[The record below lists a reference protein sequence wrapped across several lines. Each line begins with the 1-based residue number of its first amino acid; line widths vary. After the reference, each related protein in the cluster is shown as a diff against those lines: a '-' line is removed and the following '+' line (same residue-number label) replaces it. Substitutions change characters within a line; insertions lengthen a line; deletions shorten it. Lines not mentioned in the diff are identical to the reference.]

1 MSLTNFVT
9 SLGNALPFSKTWIIA
24 VPSGGVTSSTVTGA
38 DTLVL
43 KSKLA
48 VAVTE
53 VYGLIKGSMEH
64 LNEKLRYNRLL
75 KNRNAD
81 LTAFLFFLD
90 FKAPKLSGTIERKVA
105 VSL

>member
-1 MSLTNFVT
+1 MKFT
-9 SLGNALPFSKTWIIA
+9 
-24 VPSGGVTSSTVTGA
+24 
-38 DTLVL
+38 
-43 KSKLA
+43 
-48 VAVTE
+48 
-53 VYGLIKGSMEH
+53 GSMEH

>member
-1 MSLTNFVT
+1 
-9 SLGNALPFSKTWIIA
+9 
-24 VPSGGVTSSTVTGA
+24 
-38 DTLVL
+38 
-43 KSKLA
+43 
-48 VAVTE
+48 
-53 VYGLIKGSMEH
+53 MEH

-105 VSL
+105 FINTNIRENQVFLMVVMIRLLDLDYTGMNIYQQSLYAQIKVEIIFL

>member
-1 MSLTNFVT
+1 MGSGSEAHTYLLNFY
-9 SLGNALPFSKTWIIA
+9 
-24 VPSGGVTSSTVTGA
+24 
-38 DTLVL
+38 LVL
-43 KSKLA
+43 VL
-48 VAVTE
+48 
-53 VYGLIKGSMEH
+53 GSMEH

>member
-1 MSLTNFVT
+1 M
-9 SLGNALPFSKTWIIA
+9 IIQ
-24 VPSGGVTSSTVTGA
+24 
-38 DTLVL
+38 
-43 KSKLA
+43 
-48 VAVTE
+48 
-53 VYGLIKGSMEH
+53 GSMEH

>member
-1 MSLTNFVT
+1 MKKMLLSLI
-9 SLGNALPFSKTWIIA
+9 FS
-24 VPSGGVTSSTVTGA
+24 S
-38 DTLVL
+38 VL
-43 KSKLA
+43 LM
-48 VAVTE
+48 
-53 VYGLIKGSMEH
+53 GSMEH

>member
-1 MSLTNFVT
+1 MSDKRRVPANEYLFIIDLYISADYPPISVGGLVVVLT
-9 SLGNALPFSKTWIIA
+9 
-24 VPSGGVTSSTVTGA
+24 
-38 DTLVL
+38 
-43 KSKLA
+43 LA
-48 VAVTE
+48 RMFCS
-53 VYGLIKGSMEH
+53 GSMEH

-90 FKAPKLSGTIERKVA
+90 FKAPNLSGTIERKVA

>member
-1 MSLTNFVT
+1 MI
-9 SLGNALPFSKTWIIA
+9 AIIA
-24 VPSGGVTSSTVTGA
+24 IILDFGFKQPTLTRLLVTVTGA
-38 DTLVL
+38 I
-43 KSKLA
+43 LA
-48 VAVTE
+48 
-53 VYGLIKGSMEH
+53 ISMFMGSMEH

>member
-1 MSLTNFVT
+1 M
-9 SLGNALPFSKTWIIA
+9 
-24 VPSGGVTSSTVTGA
+24 
-38 DTLVL
+38 DQ
-43 KSKLA
+43 
-48 VAVTE
+48 
-53 VYGLIKGSMEH
+53 GSMEH